1 MYQEYNSQYYSDEP
15 LNGGEWIGSGI
26 DFFSN
31 LIGGKQAKKQSERE
45 LEALRLQ
52 QEITQQNNA
61 AVLEAE
67 RLRIQRAQVE
77 AGGSAGQQGGMN
89 NGLKATL
96 VISAVALAALGTVLV
111 VKAKRAGEKSLN
123 GLVYSLE

>member
-1 MYQEYNSQYYSDEP
+1 MYQEYDGQYYSDEP

-31 LIGGKQAKKQSERE
+31 LIGGNQAKKQSERE
-45 LEALRLQ
+45 IAALRLQ

-77 AGGSAGQQGGMN
+77 ASGSAGQQGGMN

>member
-1 MYQEYNSQYYSDEP
+1 
-15 LNGGEWIGSGI
+15 
-26 DFFSN
+26 
-31 LIGGKQAKKQSERE
+31 
-45 LEALRLQ
+45 
-52 QEITQQNNA
+52 
-61 AVLEAE
+61 
-67 RLRIQRAQVE
+67 
-77 AGGSAGQQGGMN
+77 MN

>member
-1 MYQEYNSQYYSDEP
+1 MYQEYNGQYYSDEP

-26 DFFSN
+26 DFVSN